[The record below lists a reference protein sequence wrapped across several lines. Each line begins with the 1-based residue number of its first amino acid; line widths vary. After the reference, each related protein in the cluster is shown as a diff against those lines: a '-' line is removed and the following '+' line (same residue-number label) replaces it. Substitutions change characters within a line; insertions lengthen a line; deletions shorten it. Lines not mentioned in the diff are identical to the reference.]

1 MTDNQLIEALGGCN
15 AVARMLGIKPSS
27 VSGWKSIPTDRK
39 IRLAVIAEEKGI
51 TTRKQLFPDSYGEIW
66 IELREAFNSLNISK
80 PVKELDEARRGVLLS
95 MAFQMGTEGLL
106 GFKNTLEMVRTGRYT
121 DAAKGMLN
129 SLWAKQ
135 TPQRAK
141 RHSEQMRTGKWVIKN
156 GY

>member
-80 PVKELDEARRGVLLS
+80 PA
-95 MAFQMGTEGLL
+95 
-106 GFKNTLEMVRTGRYT
+106 
-121 DAAKGMLN
+121 
-129 SLWAKQ
+129 
-135 TPQRAK
+135 
-141 RHSEQMRTGKWVIKN
+141 I
-156 GY
+156 

>member
-66 IELREAFNSLNISK
+66 IELRDAFNSLNISK
-80 PVKELDEARRGVLLS
+80 PA
-95 MAFQMGTEGLL
+95 
-106 GFKNTLEMVRTGRYT
+106 
-121 DAAKGMLN
+121 
-129 SLWAKQ
+129 
-135 TPQRAK
+135 
-141 RHSEQMRTGKWVIKN
+141 I
-156 GY
+156 